1 MSRERNVAVDLGL
14 WMISSSRP
22 ETDAGKGN
30 ASIFEK
36 QCSGYCV
43 RVWDS
48 GRNRTP

>member
-1 MSRERNVAVDLGL
+1 MAVDLGL

-22 ETDAGKGN
+22 VTDAGKGN

-36 QCSGYCV
+36 QCSGYFV